1 MVRAGHPDP
10 VPAWRIFVLVDE
22 QRPAIPAP
30 AVPGLSGLS
39 VLARGGYATVYR
51 AVQESIGRDVAVKI
65 ENRSLDNEHDRR
77 RFMREARAA
86 GRMSSHPHVVDLFDA
101 GVLPDGH
108 PYLIME
114 LCEGSYADRLR
125 AGHLHPPEVR
135 DVGMKIA
142 DALADAHRLGVL
154 HRDVKPANILVS
166 GFGEPALADFGL
178 AVLAEMRDV
187 STSVE
192 VLTPAYA
199 PREMF
204 RSGCEPSPAA
214 DVYSLCATLYALLR
228 GKPPRWLDDRDPSL
242 ITLIDLFDRPIPDLP
257 GVPKDLL
264 DVLRVGMA
272 NDPAARP
279 SAEELR
285 DDLAA
290 LPAAVPAEDAVRV
303 TPEPVSQPEAWS
315 MPTQPRPVDLATD
328 TLPPPAERTTE
339 MRPHNGESAAGP
351 AAADTTRPRGAA
363 ADTSRPDAAAADN
376 ARPHG
381 AADTARPRRWSAFG
395 AGVAIVV
402 LALIATAWYA
412 AARGP
417 VHRLT
422 FRPSV
427 TGAVLTFRSVAPL
440 PIRTL

>member
-1 MVRAGHPDP
+1 
-10 VPAWRIFVLVDE
+10 
-22 QRPAIPAP
+22 
-30 AVPGLSGLS
+30 
-39 VLARGGYATVYR
+39 
-51 AVQESIGRDVAVKI
+51 
-65 ENRSLDNEHDRR
+65 
-77 RFMREARAA
+77 
-86 GRMSSHPHVVDLFDA
+86 
-101 GVLPDGH
+101 
-108 PYLIME
+108 
-114 LCEGSYADRLR
+114 
-125 AGHLHPPEVR
+125 
-135 DVGMKIA
+135 
-142 DALADAHRLGVL
+142 
-154 HRDVKPANILVS
+154 
-166 GFGEPALADFGL
+166 
-178 AVLAEMRDV
+178 
-187 STSVE
+187 
-192 VLTPAYA
+192 
-199 PREMF
+199 
-204 RSGCEPSPAA
+204 
-214 DVYSLCATLYALLR
+214 
-228 GKPPRWLDDRDPSL
+228 
-242 ITLIDLFDRPIPDLP
+242 DLFDRPSPDLP

-272 NDPAARP
+272 NAPAARP
-279 SAEELR
+279 SAEEQR

-381 AADTARPRRWSAFG
+381 ADTARPRRWSAFG
-395 AGVAIVV
+395 AGVAILV

-427 TGAVLTFRSVAPL
+427 TGAVLTSRAVAPL
-440 PIRTL
+440 LIRAL

>member
-1 MVRAGHPDP
+1 
-10 VPAWRIFVLVDE
+10 
-22 QRPAIPAP
+22 
-30 AVPGLSGLS
+30 
-39 VLARGGYATVYR
+39 
-51 AVQESIGRDVAVKI
+51 
-65 ENRSLDNEHDRR
+65 
-77 RFMREARAA
+77 
-86 GRMSSHPHVVDLFDA
+86 
-101 GVLPDGH
+101 
-108 PYLIME
+108 
-114 LCEGSYADRLR
+114 
-125 AGHLHPPEVR
+125 
-135 DVGMKIA
+135 
-142 DALADAHRLGVL
+142 
-154 HRDVKPANILVS
+154 
-166 GFGEPALADFGL
+166 
-178 AVLAEMRDV
+178 
-187 STSVE
+187 
-192 VLTPAYA
+192 
-199 PREMF
+199 
-204 RSGCEPSPAA
+204 
-214 DVYSLCATLYALLR
+214 
-228 GKPPRWLDDRDPSL
+228 
-242 ITLIDLFDRPIPDLP
+242 
-257 GVPKDLL
+257 
-264 DVLRVGMA
+264 VLRVGMA

-381 AADTARPRRWSAFG
+381 AADNARPRRWSAFG

-427 TGAVLTFRSVAPL
+427 TGAVLTSRAVAPL
-440 PIRTL
+440 LIRTL